1 MRMDQI
7 KTMPITLTASEGATG
22 ASVAQRARAETQ
34 ALIAGLKPGDSVTY
48 HRGFLIDDRERDA
61 ALAAVAKEFL
71 NAAESWRGYL
81 LQRRVGDGSYEYI
94 FTRAARLAF

>member
-1 MRMDQI
+1 M
-7 KTMPITLTASEGATG
+7 KTTPITLSGGEGSTG
-22 ASVAQRARAETQ
+22 PSAAQRARAEAQ
-34 ALIAGLKPGDSVTY
+34 AVIAGLKPGEAVTY

-61 ALAAVAKEFL
+61 VLAAVAKEFL

-81 LQRRVGDGSYEYI
+81 LQRRMGDGSYEYI

>member
-7 KTMPITLTASEGATG
+7 KTTTIAVTAHEGGSG
-22 ASVAQRARAETQ
+22 ASAAQRARAETQ
-34 ALIAGLKPGDSVTY
+34 ALIAGLKPGEAVMY

-81 LQRRVGDGSYEYI
+81 LQRRVGDGSYEYF